1 MKKVSALAELDLHRV
16 AYIKPTG
23 NFVATFL
30 LREVFT
36 IFLYN
41 HSSMMKP
48 RIYFAVSI

>member
-1 MKKVSALAELDLHRV
+1 LALR
-16 AYIKPTG
+16 
-23 NFVATFL
+23 ATSL

-41 HSSMMKP
+41 HSAIMKP